1 MDKIFEQVLL
11 ENNKAI
17 AERDARIKELE
28 AELKR
33 LTEEGVISE
42 TLRVNKELWSRI
54 KELEA
59 DAEFNK
65 GVIELSQ
72 RVEAENIKLNA
83 ELSRIKEGVEKL
95 PVIPVKRTASFESV
109 DVVST
114 IDVIL
119 KSDLDKLMK
128 GGE

>member
-1 MDKIFEQVLL
+1 MNEQQIEEL
-11 ENNKAI
+11 AR
-17 AERDARIKELE
+17 RDARIKELE

-59 DAEFNK
+59 DAEFIK

-83 ELSRIKEGVEKL
+83 ELSRIKEGAKKL
-95 PVIPVKRTASFESV
+95 EAVNHYDGSGRIHPAVLI
-109 DVVST
+109 
-114 IDVIL
+114 
-119 KSDLDKLMK
+119 SDLDRLMK

>member
-1 MDKIFEQVLL
+1 MNEQQIEEL
-11 ENNKAI
+11 AR
-17 AERDARIKELE
+17 RDARIKELE

-59 DAEFNK
+59 DAEFIK

-95 PVIPVKRTASFESV
+95 SRFGAEEYKDGLLIRVITAITV
-109 DVVST
+109 
-114 IDVIL
+114 
-119 KSDLDKLMK
+119 SDLDKLMK